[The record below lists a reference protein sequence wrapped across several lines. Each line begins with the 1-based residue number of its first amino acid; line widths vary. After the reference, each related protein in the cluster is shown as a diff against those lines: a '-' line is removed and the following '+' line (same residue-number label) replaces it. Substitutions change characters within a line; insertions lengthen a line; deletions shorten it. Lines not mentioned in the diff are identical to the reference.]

1 MWALNINKYIY
12 VKRVPLIKED
22 IRRKKK
28 RFLQKIQKGPEHLS
42 P

>member
-1 MWALNINKYIY
+1 MYVCMYIY
-12 VKRVPLIKED
+12 VKRIPLIKED

-28 RFLQKIQKGPEHLS
+28 CFLQKIQKGPGHLS